1 MTSVSPSPAAANDNQ
16 LRRNALGL
24 PSAMA
29 MSLAFISPTIGVIFI
44 SSLIAGK
51 AGLSSP
57 FIFIIG
63 TLGIALMAS
72 TLAQFTRR
80 ITSAGTFYKFICQS
94 FGTSTAFVAGM
105 VLLLAYTLQSPL
117 NTNLF
122 GGFVSQTLAADFG
135 IHISWWILMIFIVV
149 AVGALAWYS
158 VHTSMSFDLAFVI
171 AEVSVA
177 AVLLFLIIVKGGA
190 HGQVPSSF
198 LPTHAASGFGGLG
211 TAFVFIVLAFFGFE
225 SSTTVAEETRNPR
238 RNLPIALIGSVVL
251 TGLWFTFA
259 MYSII
264 VGYGS
269 AHVTQVASATAPLHD
284 LAVRYIG
291 GWYGNLIDL
300 AAISAIIAVLLA
312 IHTANFRVIYALGR
326 DGVLHRALGRTHPR
340 HQTPHVA
347 IIAYSIFTLVIG
359 LAAGAGWGPLPAF
372 GDLGYLSSL
381 AILPVYIGANVA
393 LPFFI
398 YRRYR
403 SEFSVLVHVIF
414 PVVSSVIFLLAIW
427 LNVHPYP
434 ATAPNNIFPPLLAAF
449 IVAAIITAAVLRR
462 RQSPA
467 LARLGSVLFMEA
479 QAMPEA
485 QDVAGTPTGPGH
497 ARGAAGT
504 EAAPDTA
511 LGAAGTPAPA
521 GD

>member
-1 MTSVSPSPAAANDNQ
+1 MLTAAPPPTVVNDNQ
-16 LRRNALGL
+16 LRRNVLGL
-24 PSAMA
+24 PSALA
-29 MSLAFISPTIGVIFI
+29 ISLAFISPTIGVIFI

-57 FIFIIG
+57 FIFLVG

-105 VLLLAYTLQSPL
+105 VLLLAYVLQSPL

-122 GGFVSQTLAADFG
+122 GGFLSQTLASDFG
-135 IHISWWILMIFIVV
+135 VHITWWILMLFIVL

-158 VHTSMSFDLAFVI
+158 VHTSMRFDLAFVI

-177 AVLLFLIIVKGGA
+177 GILLLLIIFKGGD
-190 HGQVPSSF
+190 HGQVPTSF
-198 LPTHAASGFGGLG
+198 LPTHSPSGFGGLG
-211 TAFVFIVLAFFGFE
+211 EAFVFIVLAFFGFE
-225 SSTTVAEETRNPR
+225 SSTTVAEEVRNPR

-251 TGLWFTFA
+251 TGLWFSFA

-264 VGYGS
+264 VGYG
-269 AHVTQVASATAPLHD
+269 ARHVDQISSATAPLHD
-284 LAVRYIG
+284 LAQRYIG
-291 GWYGNLIDL
+291 GWYANLVDL
-300 AAISAIIAVLLA
+300 AAVSAIIAVLLA

-326 DGVLHRALGRTHPR
+326 DGALPKLLGRTHPR
-340 HQTPHVA
+340 YKTPHMA

-359 LAAGAGWGPLPAF
+359 LLAGIAWGPLPAF

-381 AILPVYIGANVA
+381 AILPVYIGANIA

-398 YRRYR
+398 YHRYR
-403 SEFSVLVHVIF
+403 SEFSVVVHVIF
-414 PVVSSVIFLLAIW
+414 PAVSSVIFLLAIW
-427 LNVHPYP
+427 LSIHPYP
-434 ATAPNNIFPPLLAAF
+434 ASAPTKYFPPLLAAF
-449 IVAAIITAAVLRR
+449 IVAAIITAIVLRR
-462 RQSPA
+462 RNSPV
-467 LARLGSVLFMEA
+467 LAKLGSVLFMEA

-485 QDVAGTPTGPGH
+485 QDVAGTPTGPG
-497 ARGAAGT
+497 G
-504 EAAPDTA
+504 A
-511 LGAAGTPAPA
+511 LGG
-521 GD
+521 

>member
-1 MTSVSPSPAAANDNQ
+1 MATAAPPPTAVNDNQ
-16 LRRNALGL
+16 LRRNVLGL
-24 PSAMA
+24 PSALA
-29 MSLAFISPTIGVIFI
+29 ISLAFISPTIGVIFI

-57 FIFIIG
+57 FIFLVG
-63 TLGIALMAS
+63 TVGIALMAS

-105 VLLLAYTLQSPL
+105 VLLLAYVLQSPL

-122 GGFVSQTLAADFG
+122 GGFLSQTLASDFG
-135 IHISWWILMIFIVV
+135 VHISWWILMLFIVL

-158 VHTSMSFDLAFVI
+158 VHTSMRFDLAFVI

-177 AVLLFLIIVKGGA
+177 GILLLLIIFKGGD

-198 LPTHAASGFGGLG
+198 LPTHSPSGFGGLG
-211 TAFVFIVLAFFGFE
+211 EAFVFIVLAFFGFE
-225 SSTTVAEETRNPR
+225 SSTTVAEEVRNPR

-251 TGLWFTFA
+251 TGLWFSFA

-264 VGYGS
+264 VGYG
-269 AHVTQVASATAPLHD
+269 AKHVSQISSATAPLHD
-284 LAVRYIG
+284 LAQRYIG
-291 GWYGNLIDL
+291 GWYANLVDL
-300 AAISAIIAVLLA
+300 AAVSAIIAVLLA

-326 DGVLHRALGRTHPR
+326 DGALPKLLGRTHPR
-340 HQTPHVA
+340 YKTPHMA

-359 LAAGAGWGPLPAF
+359 LVAGIAWGPLPAF

-398 YRRYR
+398 YHRYR

-414 PVVSSVIFLLAIW
+414 PAVSSVIFLLAIW
-427 LNVHPYP
+427 LSIHPYP
-434 ATAPNNIFPPLLAAF
+434 ATAPTKYFPPLLAVF
-449 IVAAIITAAVLRR
+449 IVAAIITAIVLRR
-462 RQSPA
+462 RNSPV
-467 LARLGSVLFMEA
+467 LTKLGSVLFMEA

-485 QDVAGTPTGPGH
+485 QDVAGTPTGPGS
-497 ARGAAGT
+497 
-504 EAAPDTA
+504 A
-511 LGAAGTPAPA
+511 LGG
-521 GD
+521 

>member
-1 MTSVSPSPAAANDNQ
+1 MLTAAPPPTVVNDNQ
-16 LRRNALGL
+16 LRRNVLGL
-24 PSAMA
+24 PSALA
-29 MSLAFISPTIGVIFI
+29 ISLAFISPTIGVIFI

-57 FIFIIG
+57 FIFLVG

-105 VLLLAYTLQSPL
+105 VLLLAYVLQSPL

-122 GGFVSQTLAADFG
+122 GGFLSQTLASDFG
-135 IHISWWILMIFIVV
+135 VHITWWILMLFIVL

-158 VHTSMSFDLAFVI
+158 VHTSMRFDLAFVI

-177 AVLLFLIIVKGGA
+177 GILLLLIIFKGGD
-190 HGQVPSSF
+190 HGQVPTSF
-198 LPTHAASGFGGLG
+198 LPTHSPSGFGGLG
-211 TAFVFIVLAFFGFE
+211 EAFVFIVLAFFGFE
-225 SSTTVAEETRNPR
+225 SSTTVAEEVRNPR

-264 VGYGS
+264 VGYG
-269 AHVTQVASATAPLHD
+269 ARHVDQISSATAPLHD
-284 LAVRYIG
+284 LAQRYIG
-291 GWYGNLIDL
+291 GWYANLVDL
-300 AAISAIIAVLLA
+300 AAVSAIIAVLLA

-326 DGVLHRALGRTHPR
+326 DGALPKLLGRTHPR
-340 HQTPHVA
+340 YKTPHMA

-359 LAAGAGWGPLPAF
+359 LLAGIAWGPLPAF

-381 AILPVYIGANVA
+381 AILPVYIGANIA

-398 YRRYR
+398 YHRYR
-403 SEFSVLVHVIF
+403 TEFSVVVHVIF
-414 PVVSSVIFLLAIW
+414 PAVSSVIFLLAIW
-427 LNVHPYP
+427 LSIHPYP
-434 ATAPNNIFPPLLAAF
+434 ASAPTKYFPPLLAAF
-449 IVAAIITAAVLRR
+449 IVAAIITAIVLRR
-462 RQSPA
+462 RNSPV
-467 LARLGSVLFMEA
+467 LAKLGSVLFMEA

-485 QDVAGTPTGPGH
+485 QDVAGTPTGPG
-497 ARGAAGT
+497 G
-504 EAAPDTA
+504 A
-511 LGAAGTPAPA
+511 LGG
-521 GD
+521 

>member
-1 MTSVSPSPAAANDNQ
+1 MSAATTPATRAASDNQ
-16 LRRNALGL
+16 LKRNALGL

-44 SSLIAGK
+44 SALIAGK

-57 FIFIIG
+57 FVFIVG
-63 TLGIALMAS
+63 TVGIALMAS

-80 ITSAGTFYKFICQS
+80 VTSAGTFSKFICQS

-122 GGFVSQTLAADFG
+122 GGFVSQVLAADFG
-135 IHISWWILMIFIVV
+135 IHIAWWVLMIVIVL

-171 AEVSVA
+171 AEVSIA
-177 AVLLFLIIVKGGA
+177 GILLVLILVKGGA
-190 HGQVPSSF
+190 HGQAPSAF
-198 LPTHAASGFGGLG
+198 LPTHSPSGFGGLG
-211 TAFVFIVLAFFGFE
+211 SAFVFIVLAFFGFE

-251 TGLWFTFA
+251 TGLWFAFA

-264 VGYGS
+264 VGYGA
-269 AHVTQVASATAPLHD
+269 AHVPQIASATAPLHD

-291 GWYGNLIDL
+291 GWYGNLVDL
-300 AAISAIIAVLLA
+300 AAVSAIIAVLLA
-312 IHTANFRVIYALGR
+312 IHTANFRVLYALGR
-326 DGVLHRALGRTHPR
+326 DGALPRALGRTHPR
-340 HQTPHVA
+340 HKTPHIA
-347 IIAYSIFTLVIG
+347 IIAYSVFTLAIG
-359 LAAGAGWGPLPAF
+359 LVAGIVWGPLPSF
-372 GDLGYLSSL
+372 GYLGYLSSL
-381 AILPVYIGANVA
+381 AILPVYIGANIA

-403 SEFSVLVHVIF
+403 DEFSVLVHVIF
-414 PVVSSVIFLLAIW
+414 PAVSSVIFLAAIW
-427 LNVHPYP
+427 LSIHPYP
-434 ATAPNNIFPPLLAAF
+434 TSAPNNIFPPLLVAF
-449 IVAAIITAAVLRR
+449 IIAAIVTAYVLRR
-462 RQSPA
+462 RNSPV
-467 LARLGSVLFMEA
+467 LARLGAVLFMEA

-485 QDVAGTPTGPGH
+485 QDVAGTPTGPGGILS
-497 ARGAAGT
+497 APGAPGDDGRAPVAG
-504 EAAPDTA
+504 EV
-511 LGAAGTPAPA
+511 
-521 GD
+521 

>member
-1 MTSVSPSPAAANDNQ
+1 VNDNQ
-16 LRRNALGL
+16 LRRNVLGL
-24 PSAMA
+24 PSALA
-29 MSLAFISPTIGVIFI
+29 ISLAFISPTIGVIFI

-57 FIFIIG
+57 FIFLVG
-63 TLGIALMAS
+63 TVGIALMAS

-105 VLLLAYTLQSPL
+105 VLLLAYVLQSPL

-122 GGFVSQTLAADFG
+122 GGFLSQTLASDFG
-135 IHISWWILMIFIVV
+135 VHITWWILMLFIVL

-158 VHTSMSFDLAFVI
+158 VHTSMRFDLAFVI

-177 AVLLFLIIVKGGA
+177 GILLLLIIFKGGDN
-190 HGQVPSSF
+190 GQVPSSF
-198 LPTHAASGFGGLG
+198 LPTHSPSGFGGLG
-211 TAFVFIVLAFFGFE
+211 EAFVFIVLAFFGFE
-225 SSTTVAEETRNPR
+225 SSTTVAEEVRNPR

-251 TGLWFTFA
+251 TGLWFSFA

-264 VGYGS
+264 VGYG
-269 AHVTQVASATAPLHD
+269 AKHVSQISSATAPLHD
-284 LAVRYIG
+284 LANRYIG
-291 GWYGNLIDL
+291 GWYANLVDL
-300 AAISAIIAVLLA
+300 AAVSAIIAVLLA

-326 DGVLHRALGRTHPR
+326 DGALPRLLGRTHPR
-340 HQTPHVA
+340 YKTPHMA

-359 LAAGAGWGPLPAF
+359 LVAGIVWGPLPAF

-398 YRRYR
+398 YHRYR
-403 SEFSVLVHVIF
+403 SEFSVVVHVIF
-414 PVVSSVIFLLAIW
+414 PAVSSVIFLLAIW
-427 LNVHPYP
+427 LSIHPYP
-434 ATAPNNIFPPLLAAF
+434 ATAPTKYFPPLLALF
-449 IVAAIITAAVLRR
+449 VVAAIITAVVLRR
-462 RQSPA
+462 RNSPV
-467 LARLGSVLFMEA
+467 LTKLGSVLFMEA

-485 QDVAGTPTGPGH
+485 QDVAGTPTGPGS
-497 ARGAAGT
+497 
-504 EAAPDTA
+504 A
-511 LGAAGTPAPA
+511 LGG
-521 GD
+521 

>member
-1 MTSVSPSPAAANDNQ
+1 MATAAPPPTAVNDNQ
-16 LRRNALGL
+16 LRRNVLGL
-24 PSAMA
+24 PSALA
-29 MSLAFISPTIGVIFI
+29 ISLAFISPTIGVIFI

-57 FIFIIG
+57 FIFLVG
-63 TLGIALMAS
+63 TVGIALMAS

-105 VLLLAYTLQSPL
+105 VLLLAYVLQSPL

-122 GGFVSQTLAADFG
+122 GGFLSQTLASDFG
-135 IHISWWILMIFIVV
+135 VHITWWILMLFIVL

-158 VHTSMSFDLAFVI
+158 VHTSMRFDLAFVI

-177 AVLLFLIIVKGGA
+177 GVLLLLIIFKGGD
-190 HGQVPSSF
+190 HGQVPTSF
-198 LPTHAASGFGGLG
+198 LPTHSPSGFGGLG
-211 TAFVFIVLAFFGFE
+211 EAFVFIVLAFFGFE
-225 SSTTVAEETRNPR
+225 SSTTVAEEVRNPR

-264 VGYGS
+264 VGYG
-269 AHVTQVASATAPLHD
+269 ARHVDQISSATAPLHD
-284 LAVRYIG
+284 LAQRYIG
-291 GWYGNLIDL
+291 GWYANLVDL
-300 AAISAIIAVLLA
+300 AAVSAIIAVLLA

-326 DGVLHRALGRTHPR
+326 DGALPKLLGRTHPR
-340 HQTPHVA
+340 YKTPHMA

-359 LAAGAGWGPLPAF
+359 LLAGIAWGPLPAF

-398 YRRYR
+398 YHRYR
-403 SEFSVLVHVIF
+403 TEFSVVVHVIF
-414 PVVSSVIFLLAIW
+414 PAVSSVIFLLAIW
-427 LNVHPYP
+427 LSIHPYP
-434 ATAPNNIFPPLLAAF
+434 ATAPTKYFPPLLAVF
-449 IVAAIITAAVLRR
+449 IVAAIITALVLRR
-462 RQSPA
+462 RNSPV
-467 LARLGSVLFMEA
+467 LAKLGSVLFMEA

-485 QDVAGTPTGPGH
+485 QDVAGTPTGPGS
-497 ARGAAGT
+497 
-504 EAAPDTA
+504 A
-511 LGAAGTPAPA
+511 LDG
-521 GD
+521 

>member
-1 MTSVSPSPAAANDNQ
+1 MQAEPPASAAVNDNQ
-16 LRRNALGL
+16 LKRNALGL
-24 PSAMA
+24 PSALA

-117 NTNLF
+117 NINLF
-122 GGFVSQTLAADFG
+122 GGFVSQTLASDFG
-135 IHISWWILMIFIVV
+135 IHITWWILMLVIVV

-171 AEVSVA
+171 AEVTVA
-177 AVLLFLIIVKGGA
+177 GILLLLIVFKGGD
-190 HGQVPSSF
+190 HGQVPTSF
-198 LPTHAASGFGGLG
+198 LPSHSPSGFGGLG
-211 TAFVFIVLAFFGFE
+211 EAFVFIVLAFFGFE

-269 AHVTQVASATAPLHD
+269 AHVSQISSATAPLHD
-284 LAVRYIG
+284 LAQRYIG
-291 GWYGNLIDL
+291 GWYANLVDL
-300 AAISAIIAVLLA
+300 AAVSAIIAVLLA
-312 IHTANFRVIYALGR
+312 IHTANFRVLYALGR
-326 DGVLHRALGRTHPR
+326 DGVLPKALGRTHVK
-340 HQTPHVA
+340 HKTPHIA
-347 IIAYSIFTLVIG
+347 IITYSILALVVG
-359 LAAGAGWGPLPAF
+359 LIAGAVWGPLPAF

-381 AILPVYIGANVA
+381 AILPVYIGANIA

-403 SEFSVLVHVIF
+403 NEFSVIVHVIF
-414 PVVSSVIFLLAIW
+414 PVVSSVIFLVAIW
-427 LNVHPYP
+427 LSIHPYP
-434 ATAPNNIFPPLLAAF
+434 TSAPENVFPWLLGAF
-449 IVAAIITAAVLRR
+449 IVAAIITAAVLHRR
-462 RQSPA
+462 RSPM
-467 LARLGSVLFMEA
+467 LEKLGSVLFMEA

-485 QDVAGTPTGPGH
+485 QDVSGMPDPPVAPLAGNGL
-497 ARGAAGT
+497 AADGL
-504 EAAPDTA
+504 ADPD
-511 LGAAGTPAPA
+511 GVVQ
-521 GD
+521 